1 MTAEQ
6 FRDCFVGERG
16 YEALKK
22 LMKSGNEH
30 CTDIAKCW
38 QERGYEALK
47 KLMKSGNEHC
57 TDIAKC
63 WQERYDLEIAYAK
76 GLRKNSETF
85 QKLSSRTKGS
95 LVQAFTT
102 IATQINIES
111 EAHNSIANILLNK
124 ISIPMKNLADTQLK
138 ARKPI
143 EDVLNGKFKV
153 WKDKRETDTKYRQ
166 RQFDNCKEI
175 EGLYLRMD
183 EIPKTTKNS
192 SKETGKEVHLV
203 TACVSYGGYRTHASE
218 KIEVSLRKLEQELE
232 KNEKKYHESTKE
244 VEIARQTCD
253 AEMCRS
259 CDQMQTMEL
268 DRINE
273 MEKFIQT
280 YTNSIQKLS
289 ETMNQITQEL
299 FSIRITPQEDI
310 VTEGKLNLQTTET
323 EILLYDIYAENEP
336 NTMSQERRILSLMHW
351 MQMLKQDIEI
361 QRRSK
366 DATTVFPLKSREG
379 ESPDDDR
386 SSSSDGAMRSRL
398 AQSQT
403 DIVAHG
409 EQLRESSS
417 SSSNDDDGAMCHHKK
432 RENRKKQGIEN
443 LHGFCKQNQK
453 FSSSVNPSE
462 LFTNRESVR
471 LLQCLYQGSL
481 YKMEVLYNQIKHLP
495 EPQYEHSQRFAKSYT
510 DKGVPTT
517 FLRIPFQPLS
527 QTPPSA
533 PSAVSCLARSTPVFG
548 APPMMQQPAP
558 PPPYSV
564 HNQPPIGWAINDI
577 PNEHSAQDNRSM
589 APTPPYPVL
598 PSVMT
603 ASTDSLRK
611 QQSTAKHVKVLH
623 AYDARH
629 DDELSIRPGDI
640 IVLMERR
647 ADNWFRGN
655 LDGNIGLFP
664 GNFVQEL

>member
-6 FRDCFVGERG
+6 FRDCFVG
-16 YEALKK
+16 
-22 LMKSGNEH
+22 
-30 CTDIAKCW
+30 
-38 QERGYEALK
+38 ERGYEALK

-192 SKETGKEVHLV
+192 AKET
-203 TACVSYGGYRTHASE
+203 S
-218 KIEVSLRKLEQELE
+218 KIEMSLRKLEQELE

-299 FSIRITPQEDI
+299 FSIRITPSEDI

-366 DATTVFPLKSREG
+366 DVSSVFPLKSREG

-386 SSSSDGAMRSRL
+386 SSSSDGTMRSRL

-403 DIVAHG
+403 DIVVHG

-432 RENRKKQGIEN
+432 REIQKKKGIEN
-443 LHGFCKQNQK
+443 LQGFCKQNQK
-453 FSSSVNPSE
+453 FLSSVNPSE
-462 LFTNRESVR
+462 IFTNRESVR

-510 DKGVPTT
+510 DKGVPTS

-527 QTPPSA
+527 QTPASA
-533 PSAVSCLARSTPVFG
+533 PSVVSCLARSTPVFG

-558 PPPYSV
+558 PPPYSA
-564 HNQPPIGWAINDI
+564 HTQPPIGWAINDI
-577 PNEHSAQDNRSM
+577 PNEHSAQGPYPKYNQSM
-589 APTPPYPVL
+589 APTLPYPVL
-598 PSVMT
+598 PSAMT
-603 ASTDSLRK
+603 ASADSVR
-611 QQSTAKHVKVLH
+611 QQQPTAKHVKVMH

-629 DDELSIRPGDI
+629 ADELTIRPGDI

-647 ADNWFRGN
+647 TDNWFRGN

>member
-6 FRDCFVGERG
+6 FRDCFVG
-16 YEALKK
+16 
-22 LMKSGNEH
+22 
-30 CTDIAKCW
+30 
-38 QERGYEALK
+38 ERGYEALK

-192 SKETGKEVHLV
+192 AKETGKSAAVLSDK
-203 TACVSYGGYRTHASE
+203 TTLN
-218 KIEVSLRKLEQELE
+218 IEMSLRKLEQELE

-299 FSIRITPQEDI
+299 FSIRITPSEDI

-366 DATTVFPLKSREG
+366 DVSSVFPLKSREG

-386 SSSSDGAMRSRL
+386 SSSSDGTMRSRL

-403 DIVAHG
+403 
-409 EQLRESSS
+409 
-417 SSSNDDDGAMCHHKK
+417 
-432 RENRKKQGIEN
+432 GIEN
-443 LHGFCKQNQK
+443 LQGFCKQNQK
-453 FSSSVNPSE
+453 FLSSVNPSE
-462 LFTNRESVR
+462 IFTNRESVR

-510 DKGVPTT
+510 DKGVPTS

-527 QTPPSA
+527 QTPASA
-533 PSAVSCLARSTPVFG
+533 PSVVSCLARSTPVFG

-558 PPPYSV
+558 PPPYSA
-564 HNQPPIGWAINDI
+564 HTQPPIGWAINDI
-577 PNEHSAQDNRSM
+577 PNEHSAQDYRVSPKHRVFSAEKHSYNQSM
-589 APTPPYPVL
+589 APTLPYPVL
-598 PSVMT
+598 PSAMT
-603 ASTDSLRK
+603 TSADSVR
-611 QQSTAKHVKVLH
+611 QQQPTAKHVKVMH

-629 DDELSIRPGDI
+629 ADELTIRPGDI

-647 ADNWFRGN
+647 TDNWFRGN

>member
-6 FRDCFVGERG
+6 FRDCFVG
-16 YEALKK
+16 
-22 LMKSGNEH
+22 
-30 CTDIAKCW
+30 
-38 QERGYEALK
+38 ERGYEALK

-192 SKETGKEVHLV
+192 AKET
-203 TACVSYGGYRTHASE
+203 S
-218 KIEVSLRKLEQELE
+218 KIEMSLRKLEQELE

-299 FSIRITPQEDI
+299 FSIRITPSEDI

-366 DATTVFPLKSREG
+366 DVSSVFPLKSREG

-386 SSSSDGAMRSRL
+386 SSSSDGTMRSRL

-403 DIVAHG
+403 DIVVHG

-432 RENRKKQGIEN
+432 REIQKKKGIEN
-443 LHGFCKQNQK
+443 LQGFCKQNQK
-453 FSSSVNPSE
+453 FLSSVNPSE
-462 LFTNRESVR
+462 IFTNRESVR

-510 DKGVPTT
+510 DKGVPTS

-527 QTPPSA
+527 QTPASA
-533 PSAVSCLARSTPVFG
+533 PSVVSCLARSTPVFG

-558 PPPYSV
+558 PPPYSA
-564 HNQPPIGWAINDI
+564 HTQPPIGWAINDI
-577 PNEHSAQDNRSM
+577 PNEHSAQDNQSM
-589 APTPPYPVL
+589 APTLPYPVL
-598 PSVMT
+598 PSAMT
-603 ASTDSLRK
+603 ASADSVR
-611 QQSTAKHVKVLH
+611 QQQPTAKHVKVMH

-629 DDELSIRPGDI
+629 ADELTIRPGDI

-647 ADNWFRGN
+647 TDNWFRGN

>member
-6 FRDCFVGERG
+6 FRDCFVG
-16 YEALKK
+16 
-22 LMKSGNEH
+22 
-30 CTDIAKCW
+30 
-38 QERGYEALK
+38 ERGYEALK

-192 SKETGKEVHLV
+192 AKETGK
-203 TACVSYGGYRTHASE
+203 
-218 KIEVSLRKLEQELE
+218 IEMSLRKLEQELE

-299 FSIRITPQEDI
+299 FSIRITPSEDI

-366 DATTVFPLKSREG
+366 DVSSVFPLKSREG

-386 SSSSDGAMRSRL
+386 SSSSDGTMRSRL

-403 DIVAHG
+403 DIVVHG

-432 RENRKKQGIEN
+432 REIQKKKGIEN
-443 LHGFCKQNQK
+443 LQGFCKQNQK
-453 FSSSVNPSE
+453 FLSSVNPSE
-462 LFTNRESVR
+462 IFTNRESVR

-510 DKGVPTT
+510 DKGVPTS

-527 QTPPSA
+527 QTPASA
-533 PSAVSCLARSTPVFG
+533 PSVVSCLARSTPVFG

-558 PPPYSV
+558 PPPYSA
-564 HNQPPIGWAINDI
+564 HTQPPIGWAINDI
-577 PNEHSAQDNRSM
+577 PNEHSAQDNQSM
-589 APTPPYPVL
+589 APTLPYPVL
-598 PSVMT
+598 PSAMT
-603 ASTDSLRK
+603 ASADSVR
-611 QQSTAKHVKVLH
+611 QQQPTAKHVKVMH

-629 DDELSIRPGDI
+629 ADELTIRPGDI

-647 ADNWFRGN
+647 TDNWFRGN

>member
-6 FRDCFVGERG
+6 FRDCFVG
-16 YEALKK
+16 
-22 LMKSGNEH
+22 
-30 CTDIAKCW
+30 
-38 QERGYEALK
+38 ERGYEALK

-192 SKETGKEVHLV
+192 AKET
-203 TACVSYGGYRTHASE
+203 S
-218 KIEVSLRKLEQELE
+218 KIEMSLRKLEQELE

-299 FSIRITPQEDI
+299 FSIRITPSEDI

-366 DATTVFPLKSREG
+366 D
-379 ESPDDDR
+379 
-386 SSSSDGAMRSRL
+386 
-398 AQSQT
+398 
-403 DIVAHG
+403 DIVVHG

-432 RENRKKQGIEN
+432 REIQKKKGIEN
-443 LHGFCKQNQK
+443 LQGFCKQNQK
-453 FSSSVNPSE
+453 FLSSVNPSE
-462 LFTNRESVR
+462 IFTNRESVR

-510 DKGVPTT
+510 DKGVPTS

-527 QTPPSA
+527 QTPASA
-533 PSAVSCLARSTPVFG
+533 PSVVSCLARSTPVFG

-558 PPPYSV
+558 PPPYSA
-564 HNQPPIGWAINDI
+564 HTQPPIGWAINDI
-577 PNEHSAQDNRSM
+577 PNEHSAQGPYPKYNQSM
-589 APTPPYPVL
+589 APTLPYPVL
-598 PSVMT
+598 PSAMT
-603 ASTDSLRK
+603 ASADSVR
-611 QQSTAKHVKVLH
+611 QQQPTAKHVKVMH

-629 DDELSIRPGDI
+629 ADELTIRPGDI

-647 ADNWFRGN
+647 TDNWFRGN

>member
-6 FRDCFVGERG
+6 FRDCFVG
-16 YEALKK
+16 
-22 LMKSGNEH
+22 
-30 CTDIAKCW
+30 
-38 QERGYEALK
+38 ERGYEALK

-192 SKETGKEVHLV
+192 AKETSKSAAVLSDK
-203 TACVSYGGYRTHASE
+203 TTLN
-218 KIEVSLRKLEQELE
+218 IEMSLRKLEQELE

-299 FSIRITPQEDI
+299 FSIRITPSEDI

-366 DATTVFPLKSREG
+366 DVSSVFPLKSREG

-386 SSSSDGAMRSRL
+386 SSSSDGTMRSRL

-403 DIVAHG
+403 
-409 EQLRESSS
+409 
-417 SSSNDDDGAMCHHKK
+417 
-432 RENRKKQGIEN
+432 GIEN
-443 LHGFCKQNQK
+443 LQGFCKQNQK
-453 FSSSVNPSE
+453 FLSSVNPSE
-462 LFTNRESVR
+462 IFTNRESVR

-510 DKGVPTT
+510 DKGVPTS

-527 QTPPSA
+527 QTPASA
-533 PSAVSCLARSTPVFG
+533 PSVVSCLARSTPVFG

-558 PPPYSV
+558 PPPYSA
-564 HNQPPIGWAINDI
+564 HTQPPIGWAINDI
-577 PNEHSAQDNRSM
+577 PNEHSAQDNQSM
-589 APTPPYPVL
+589 APTLPYPVL
-598 PSVMT
+598 PSAMT
-603 ASTDSLRK
+603 ASADSVR
-611 QQSTAKHVKVLH
+611 QQQPTAKHVKVMH

-629 DDELSIRPGDI
+629 ADELTIRPGDI

-647 ADNWFRGN
+647 TDNWFRGN

>member
-6 FRDCFVGERG
+6 FRDCFVG
-16 YEALKK
+16 
-22 LMKSGNEH
+22 
-30 CTDIAKCW
+30 
-38 QERGYEALK
+38 ERGYEALK

-192 SKETGKEVHLV
+192 AKETGK
-203 TACVSYGGYRTHASE
+203 
-218 KIEVSLRKLEQELE
+218 IEMSLRKLEQELE

-299 FSIRITPQEDI
+299 FSIRITPSEDI

-366 DATTVFPLKSREG
+366 D
-379 ESPDDDR
+379 
-386 SSSSDGAMRSRL
+386 
-398 AQSQT
+398 
-403 DIVAHG
+403 DIVVHG

-432 RENRKKQGIEN
+432 RENQKKKGIEN
-443 LHGFCKQNQK
+443 LQGFCKQNQK
-453 FSSSVNPSE
+453 FLSSVNPSE
-462 LFTNRESVR
+462 IFTNRESVR

-510 DKGVPTT
+510 DKGVPTS

-527 QTPPSA
+527 QTPASA
-533 PSAVSCLARSTPVFG
+533 PSVVSCLARSTPVFG

-558 PPPYSV
+558 PPPYSA
-564 HNQPPIGWAINDI
+564 HTQPPIGWAINDI
-577 PNEHSAQDNRSM
+577 PNEHSAQGPYPKYNQSM
-589 APTPPYPVL
+589 APTLPYPVL
-598 PSVMT
+598 PSAMT
-603 ASTDSLRK
+603 ASADSVR
-611 QQSTAKHVKVLH
+611 QQQPTAKHVKVMH

-629 DDELSIRPGDI
+629 ADELTIRPGDI

-647 ADNWFRGN
+647 TDNWFRGN

>member
-6 FRDCFVGERG
+6 FRDCFVG
-16 YEALKK
+16 
-22 LMKSGNEH
+22 
-30 CTDIAKCW
+30 
-38 QERGYEALK
+38 ERGYEALK

-192 SKETGKEVHLV
+192 SKETGK
-203 TACVSYGGYRTHASE
+203 
-218 KIEVSLRKLEQELE
+218 IEVSLRKLEQELE

-366 DATTVFPLKSREG
+366 D
-379 ESPDDDR
+379 
-386 SSSSDGAMRSRL
+386 
-398 AQSQT
+398 

-577 PNEHSAQDNRSM
+577 PNEHSAQDYRVSPKHFVFSAKKNSYNRSM

>member
-6 FRDCFVGERG
+6 FRDCFVG
-16 YEALKK
+16 
-22 LMKSGNEH
+22 
-30 CTDIAKCW
+30 
-38 QERGYEALK
+38 ERGYEALK

-192 SKETGKEVHLV
+192 AKETGK
-203 TACVSYGGYRTHASE
+203 
-218 KIEVSLRKLEQELE
+218 IEMSLRKLEQELE

-299 FSIRITPQEDI
+299 FSIRITPSEDI

-366 DATTVFPLKSREG
+366 D
-379 ESPDDDR
+379 
-386 SSSSDGAMRSRL
+386 
-398 AQSQT
+398 
-403 DIVAHG
+403 DIVVHG

-432 RENRKKQGIEN
+432 REIQKKKGIEN
-443 LHGFCKQNQK
+443 LQGFCKQNQK
-453 FSSSVNPSE
+453 FLSSVNPSE
-462 LFTNRESVR
+462 IFTNRESVR

-510 DKGVPTT
+510 DKGVPTS

-527 QTPPSA
+527 QTPASA
-533 PSAVSCLARSTPVFG
+533 PSVVSCLARSTPVFG

-558 PPPYSV
+558 PPPYSA
-564 HNQPPIGWAINDI
+564 HTQPPIGWAINDI
-577 PNEHSAQDNRSM
+577 PNEHSAQGPYPKYNQSM
-589 APTPPYPVL
+589 APTLPYPVL
-598 PSVMT
+598 PSAMT
-603 ASTDSLRK
+603 ASADSVR
-611 QQSTAKHVKVLH
+611 QQQPTAKHVKVMH

-629 DDELSIRPGDI
+629 ADELTIRPGDI

-647 ADNWFRGN
+647 TDNWFRGN

>member
-6 FRDCFVGERG
+6 FRDCFVG
-16 YEALKK
+16 
-22 LMKSGNEH
+22 
-30 CTDIAKCW
+30 
-38 QERGYEALK
+38 ERGYEALK

-192 SKETGKEVHLV
+192 AKETSKSAAVLSDK
-203 TACVSYGGYRTHASE
+203 TTLN
-218 KIEVSLRKLEQELE
+218 IEMSLRKLEQELE

-299 FSIRITPQEDI
+299 FSIRITPSEDI

-366 DATTVFPLKSREG
+366 DVSSVFPLKSREG

-386 SSSSDGAMRSRL
+386 SSSSDGTMRSRL

-403 DIVAHG
+403 
-409 EQLRESSS
+409 
-417 SSSNDDDGAMCHHKK
+417 
-432 RENRKKQGIEN
+432 GIEN
-443 LHGFCKQNQK
+443 LQGFCKQNQK
-453 FSSSVNPSE
+453 FLSSVNPSE
-462 LFTNRESVR
+462 IFTNRESVR

-510 DKGVPTT
+510 DKGVPTS

-527 QTPPSA
+527 QTPASA
-533 PSAVSCLARSTPVFG
+533 PSVVSCLARSTPVFG

-558 PPPYSV
+558 PPPYSA
-564 HNQPPIGWAINDI
+564 HTQPPIGWAINDI
-577 PNEHSAQDNRSM
+577 PNEHSAQGPYPKYNQSM
-589 APTPPYPVL
+589 APTLPYPVL
-598 PSVMT
+598 PSAMT
-603 ASTDSLRK
+603 ASADSVR
-611 QQSTAKHVKVLH
+611 QQQPTAKHVKVMH

-629 DDELSIRPGDI
+629 ADELTIRPGDI

-647 ADNWFRGN
+647 TDNWFRGN

>member
-6 FRDCFVGERG
+6 FRDCFVG
-16 YEALKK
+16 
-22 LMKSGNEH
+22 
-30 CTDIAKCW
+30 
-38 QERGYEALK
+38 ERGYEALK

-218 KIEVSLRKLEQELE
+218 KIEMSLRKLEQELE

-366 DATTVFPLKSREG
+366 D
-379 ESPDDDR
+379 
-386 SSSSDGAMRSRL
+386 
-398 AQSQT
+398 
-403 DIVAHG
+403 
-409 EQLRESSS
+409 
-417 SSSNDDDGAMCHHKK
+417 
-432 RENRKKQGIEN
+432 GIEN

>member
-6 FRDCFVGERG
+6 FRDCFVG
-16 YEALKK
+16 
-22 LMKSGNEH
+22 
-30 CTDIAKCW
+30 
-38 QERGYEALK
+38 ERGYEALK

-192 SKETGKEVHLV
+192 AKETGK
-203 TACVSYGGYRTHASE
+203 
-218 KIEVSLRKLEQELE
+218 IEMSLRKLEQELE

-299 FSIRITPQEDI
+299 FSIRITPSEDI

-366 DATTVFPLKSREG
+366 DVSSVFPLKSREG

-403 DIVAHG
+403 
-409 EQLRESSS
+409 
-417 SSSNDDDGAMCHHKK
+417 
-432 RENRKKQGIEN
+432 GIEN
-443 LHGFCKQNQK
+443 LQGFCKQNQK
-453 FSSSVNPSE
+453 FLSSVNPSE
-462 LFTNRESVR
+462 IFTNRESVR

-510 DKGVPTT
+510 DKGVPTS

-527 QTPPSA
+527 QTPASA
-533 PSAVSCLARSTPVFG
+533 PSVVSCLARSTPVFG

-558 PPPYSV
+558 PPPYSA
-564 HNQPPIGWAINDI
+564 HTQPPIGWAINDI
-577 PNEHSAQDNRSM
+577 PNEHSAQDNQSM
-589 APTPPYPVL
+589 APTLPYPVL
-598 PSVMT
+598 PSAMT
-603 ASTDSLRK
+603 ASADSVR
-611 QQSTAKHVKVLH
+611 QQQPTAKHVKVMH

-629 DDELSIRPGDI
+629 ADELTIRPGDI

-647 ADNWFRGN
+647 TDNWFRGN

>member
-6 FRDCFVGERG
+6 FRDCFVG
-16 YEALKK
+16 
-22 LMKSGNEH
+22 
-30 CTDIAKCW
+30 
-38 QERGYEALK
+38 ERGYEALK

-192 SKETGKEVHLV
+192 AKETGK
-203 TACVSYGGYRTHASE
+203 
-218 KIEVSLRKLEQELE
+218 IEMSLRKLEQELE

-299 FSIRITPQEDI
+299 FSIRITPSEDI

-366 DATTVFPLKSREG
+366 DVSSVFPLKSREG

-386 SSSSDGAMRSRL
+386 SSSSDGTMRSRL

-403 DIVAHG
+403 
-409 EQLRESSS
+409 
-417 SSSNDDDGAMCHHKK
+417 
-432 RENRKKQGIEN
+432 GIEN
-443 LHGFCKQNQK
+443 LQGFCKQNQK
-453 FSSSVNPSE
+453 FLSSVNPSE
-462 LFTNRESVR
+462 IFTNRESVR

-510 DKGVPTT
+510 DKGVPTS

-527 QTPPSA
+527 QTPASA
-533 PSAVSCLARSTPVFG
+533 PSVVSCLARSTPVFG

-558 PPPYSV
+558 PPPYSA
-564 HNQPPIGWAINDI
+564 HTQPPIGWAINDI
-577 PNEHSAQDNRSM
+577 PNEHSAQGPYPKYNQSM
-589 APTPPYPVL
+589 APTLPYPVL
-598 PSVMT
+598 PSAMT
-603 ASTDSLRK
+603 ASADSVR
-611 QQSTAKHVKVLH
+611 QQQPTAKHVKVMH

-629 DDELSIRPGDI
+629 ADELTIRPGDI

-647 ADNWFRGN
+647 TDNWFRGN

>member
-6 FRDCFVGERG
+6 FRDCFVG
-16 YEALKK
+16 
-22 LMKSGNEH
+22 
-30 CTDIAKCW
+30 
-38 QERGYEALK
+38 ERGYEALK

-192 SKETGKEVHLV
+192 AKET
-203 TACVSYGGYRTHASE
+203 S
-218 KIEVSLRKLEQELE
+218 KIEMSLRKLEQELE

-299 FSIRITPQEDI
+299 FSIRITPSEDI

-366 DATTVFPLKSREG
+366 D
-379 ESPDDDR
+379 
-386 SSSSDGAMRSRL
+386 
-398 AQSQT
+398 
-403 DIVAHG
+403 
-409 EQLRESSS
+409 
-417 SSSNDDDGAMCHHKK
+417 
-432 RENRKKQGIEN
+432 GIEN
-443 LHGFCKQNQK
+443 LQGFCKQNQK
-453 FSSSVNPSE
+453 FLSSVNPSE
-462 LFTNRESVR
+462 IFTNRESVR

-510 DKGVPTT
+510 DKGVPTS

-527 QTPPSA
+527 QTPASA
-533 PSAVSCLARSTPVFG
+533 PSVVSCLARSTPVFG

-558 PPPYSV
+558 PPPYSA
-564 HNQPPIGWAINDI
+564 HTQPPIGWAINDI
-577 PNEHSAQDNRSM
+577 PNEHSAQGPYPKYNQSM
-589 APTPPYPVL
+589 APTLPYPVL
-598 PSVMT
+598 PSAMT
-603 ASTDSLRK
+603 ASADSVR
-611 QQSTAKHVKVLH
+611 QQQPTAKHVKVMH

-629 DDELSIRPGDI
+629 ADELTIRPGDI

-647 ADNWFRGN
+647 TDNWFRGN

>member
-6 FRDCFVGERG
+6 FRDCFVG
-16 YEALKK
+16 
-22 LMKSGNEH
+22 
-30 CTDIAKCW
+30 
-38 QERGYEALK
+38 ERGYEALK

-192 SKETGKEVHLV
+192 AKET
-203 TACVSYGGYRTHASE
+203 S
-218 KIEVSLRKLEQELE
+218 KIEMSLRKLEQELE

-299 FSIRITPQEDI
+299 FSIRITPSEDI

-366 DATTVFPLKSREG
+366 DVSSVFPLKSREG

-386 SSSSDGAMRSRL
+386 SSSSDGTMRSRL

-403 DIVAHG
+403 
-409 EQLRESSS
+409 
-417 SSSNDDDGAMCHHKK
+417 
-432 RENRKKQGIEN
+432 GIEN
-443 LHGFCKQNQK
+443 LQGFCKQNQK
-453 FSSSVNPSE
+453 FLSSVNPSE
-462 LFTNRESVR
+462 IFTNRESVR

-510 DKGVPTT
+510 DKGVPTS

-527 QTPPSA
+527 QTPASA
-533 PSAVSCLARSTPVFG
+533 PSVVSCLARSTPVFG

-558 PPPYSV
+558 PPPYSA
-564 HNQPPIGWAINDI
+564 HTQPPIGWAINDI
-577 PNEHSAQDNRSM
+577 PNEHSAQDNQSM
-589 APTPPYPVL
+589 APTLPYPVL
-598 PSVMT
+598 PSAMT
-603 ASTDSLRK
+603 ASADSVR
-611 QQSTAKHVKVLH
+611 QQQPTAKHVKVMH

-629 DDELSIRPGDI
+629 ADELTIRPGDI

-647 ADNWFRGN
+647 TDNWFRGN

>member
-6 FRDCFVGERG
+6 FRDCFVG
-16 YEALKK
+16 
-22 LMKSGNEH
+22 
-30 CTDIAKCW
+30 
-38 QERGYEALK
+38 ERGYEALK

-192 SKETGKEVHLV
+192 AKET
-203 TACVSYGGYRTHASE
+203 S
-218 KIEVSLRKLEQELE
+218 KIEMSLRKLEQELE

-299 FSIRITPQEDI
+299 FSIRITPSEDI

-366 DATTVFPLKSREG
+366 D
-379 ESPDDDR
+379 
-386 SSSSDGAMRSRL
+386 
-398 AQSQT
+398 
-403 DIVAHG
+403 DIVVHG

-432 RENRKKQGIEN
+432 REIQKKKGIEN
-443 LHGFCKQNQK
+443 LQGFCKQNQK
-453 FSSSVNPSE
+453 FLSSVNPSE
-462 LFTNRESVR
+462 IFTNRESVR

-510 DKGVPTT
+510 DKGVPTS

-527 QTPPSA
+527 QTPASA
-533 PSAVSCLARSTPVFG
+533 PSVVSCLARSTPVFG

-558 PPPYSV
+558 PPPYSA
-564 HNQPPIGWAINDI
+564 HTQPPIGWAINDI
-577 PNEHSAQDNRSM
+577 PNEHSAQDNQSM
-589 APTPPYPVL
+589 APTLPYPVL
-598 PSVMT
+598 PSAMT
-603 ASTDSLRK
+603 ASADSVR
-611 QQSTAKHVKVLH
+611 QQQPTAKHVKVMH

-629 DDELSIRPGDI
+629 ADELTIRPGDI

-647 ADNWFRGN
+647 TDNWFRGN

>member
-6 FRDCFVGERG
+6 FRDCFVG
-16 YEALKK
+16 
-22 LMKSGNEH
+22 
-30 CTDIAKCW
+30 
-38 QERGYEALK
+38 ERGYEALK

-192 SKETGKEVHLV
+192 AKET
-203 TACVSYGGYRTHASE
+203 S
-218 KIEVSLRKLEQELE
+218 KIEMSLRKLEQELE

-299 FSIRITPQEDI
+299 FSIRITPSEDI

-366 DATTVFPLKSREG
+366 DVSSVFPLKSREG

-386 SSSSDGAMRSRL
+386 SSSSDGTMRSRL

-403 DIVAHG
+403 
-409 EQLRESSS
+409 
-417 SSSNDDDGAMCHHKK
+417 
-432 RENRKKQGIEN
+432 GIEN
-443 LHGFCKQNQK
+443 LQGFCKQNQK
-453 FSSSVNPSE
+453 FLSSVNPSE
-462 LFTNRESVR
+462 IFTNRESVR

-510 DKGVPTT
+510 DKGVPTS

-527 QTPPSA
+527 QTPASA
-533 PSAVSCLARSTPVFG
+533 PSVVSCLARSTPVFG

-558 PPPYSV
+558 PPPYSA
-564 HNQPPIGWAINDI
+564 HTQPPIGWAINDI
-577 PNEHSAQDNRSM
+577 PNEHSAQGPYPKYNQSM
-589 APTPPYPVL
+589 APTLPYPVL
-598 PSVMT
+598 PSAMT
-603 ASTDSLRK
+603 ASADSVR
-611 QQSTAKHVKVLH
+611 QQQPTAKHVKVMH

-629 DDELSIRPGDI
+629 ADELTIRPGDI

-647 ADNWFRGN
+647 TDNWFRGN

>member
-6 FRDCFVGERG
+6 FRDCFVG
-16 YEALKK
+16 
-22 LMKSGNEH
+22 
-30 CTDIAKCW
+30 
-38 QERGYEALK
+38 ERGYEALK

-192 SKETGKEVHLV
+192 AKET
-203 TACVSYGGYRTHASE
+203 S
-218 KIEVSLRKLEQELE
+218 KIEMSLRKLEQELE

-299 FSIRITPQEDI
+299 FSIRITPSEDI

-366 DATTVFPLKSREG
+366 DVSSVFPLKSREG

-386 SSSSDGAMRSRL
+386 SSSSDGTMRSRL

-403 DIVAHG
+403 
-409 EQLRESSS
+409 
-417 SSSNDDDGAMCHHKK
+417 
-432 RENRKKQGIEN
+432 GIEN
-443 LHGFCKQNQK
+443 LQGFCKQNQK
-453 FSSSVNPSE
+453 FLSSVNPSE
-462 LFTNRESVR
+462 IFTNRESVR

-510 DKGVPTT
+510 DKGVPTS

-527 QTPPSA
+527 QTPASA
-533 PSAVSCLARSTPVFG
+533 PSVVSCLARSTPVFG

-558 PPPYSV
+558 PPPYSA
-564 HNQPPIGWAINDI
+564 HTQPPIGWAINDI
-577 PNEHSAQDNRSM
+577 PNEHSAQDNQSM
-589 APTPPYPVL
+589 APTLPYPVL

-603 ASTDSLRK
+603 ASADSVR
-611 QQSTAKHVKVLH
+611 QQQPTAKHVKVMH

-629 DDELSIRPGDI
+629 ADELTIRPGDI

-647 ADNWFRGN
+647 TDNWFRGN

>member
-6 FRDCFVGERG
+6 FRDCFVG
-16 YEALKK
+16 
-22 LMKSGNEH
+22 
-30 CTDIAKCW
+30 
-38 QERGYEALK
+38 ERGYEALK

-192 SKETGKEVHLV
+192 AKETGKSAAVLSDK
-203 TACVSYGGYRTHASE
+203 TTLN
-218 KIEVSLRKLEQELE
+218 IEMSLRKLEQELE

-299 FSIRITPQEDI
+299 FSIRITPSEDI

-366 DATTVFPLKSREG
+366 DVSSVFPLKSREG

-386 SSSSDGAMRSRL
+386 SSSSDGTMRSRL

-403 DIVAHG
+403 
-409 EQLRESSS
+409 
-417 SSSNDDDGAMCHHKK
+417 
-432 RENRKKQGIEN
+432 GIEN
-443 LHGFCKQNQK
+443 LQGFCKQNQK
-453 FSSSVNPSE
+453 FLSSVNPSE
-462 LFTNRESVR
+462 IFTNRESVR

-510 DKGVPTT
+510 DKGVPTS

-527 QTPPSA
+527 QTPASA
-533 PSAVSCLARSTPVFG
+533 PSVVSCLARSTPVFG

-558 PPPYSV
+558 PPPYSA
-564 HNQPPIGWAINDI
+564 HTQPPIGWAINDI
-577 PNEHSAQDNRSM
+577 PNEHSAQGPYPKYNQSM
-589 APTPPYPVL
+589 APTLPYPVL
-598 PSVMT
+598 PSAMT
-603 ASTDSLRK
+603 TSADSVR
-611 QQSTAKHVKVLH
+611 QQQPTAKHVKVMH

-629 DDELSIRPGDI
+629 ADELTIRPGDI

-647 ADNWFRGN
+647 TDNWFRGN

>member
-6 FRDCFVGERG
+6 FRDCFVG
-16 YEALKK
+16 
-22 LMKSGNEH
+22 
-30 CTDIAKCW
+30 
-38 QERGYEALK
+38 ERGYEALK

-218 KIEVSLRKLEQELE
+218 KIEMSLRKLEQELE

-577 PNEHSAQDNRSM
+577 PNEHSAQVPYPMYNRSM

>member
-6 FRDCFVGERG
+6 FRDCFVG
-16 YEALKK
+16 
-22 LMKSGNEH
+22 
-30 CTDIAKCW
+30 
-38 QERGYEALK
+38 ERGYEALK

-192 SKETGKEVHLV
+192 AKETGK
-203 TACVSYGGYRTHASE
+203 
-218 KIEVSLRKLEQELE
+218 IEMSLRKLEQELE

-299 FSIRITPQEDI
+299 FSIRITPSEDI

-366 DATTVFPLKSREG
+366 D
-379 ESPDDDR
+379 
-386 SSSSDGAMRSRL
+386 
-398 AQSQT
+398 
-403 DIVAHG
+403 
-409 EQLRESSS
+409 
-417 SSSNDDDGAMCHHKK
+417 
-432 RENRKKQGIEN
+432 GIEN
-443 LHGFCKQNQK
+443 LQGFCKQNQK
-453 FSSSVNPSE
+453 FLSSVNPSE
-462 LFTNRESVR
+462 IFTNRESVR

-510 DKGVPTT
+510 DKGVPTS

-527 QTPPSA
+527 QTPASA
-533 PSAVSCLARSTPVFG
+533 PSVVSCLARSTPVFG

-558 PPPYSV
+558 PPPYSA
-564 HNQPPIGWAINDI
+564 HTQPPIGWAINDI
-577 PNEHSAQDNRSM
+577 PNEHSAQGPYPKYNQSM
-589 APTPPYPVL
+589 APTLPYPVL
-598 PSVMT
+598 PSAMT
-603 ASTDSLRK
+603 ASADSVR
-611 QQSTAKHVKVLH
+611 QQQPTAKHVKVMH

-629 DDELSIRPGDI
+629 ADELTIRPGDI

-647 ADNWFRGN
+647 TDNWFRGN

>member
-6 FRDCFVGERG
+6 FRDCFVG
-16 YEALKK
+16 
-22 LMKSGNEH
+22 
-30 CTDIAKCW
+30 
-38 QERGYEALK
+38 ERGYEALK

-192 SKETGKEVHLV
+192 AKETGKSAAVLSDK
-203 TACVSYGGYRTHASE
+203 TTLN
-218 KIEVSLRKLEQELE
+218 IEMSLRKLEQELE

-299 FSIRITPQEDI
+299 FSIRITPSEDI

-366 DATTVFPLKSREG
+366 DVSSVFPLKSREG

-403 DIVAHG
+403 
-409 EQLRESSS
+409 
-417 SSSNDDDGAMCHHKK
+417 
-432 RENRKKQGIEN
+432 GIEN
-443 LHGFCKQNQK
+443 LQGFCKQNQK
-453 FSSSVNPSE
+453 FLSSVNPSE
-462 LFTNRESVR
+462 IFTNRESVR

-510 DKGVPTT
+510 DKGVPTS

-527 QTPPSA
+527 QTPASA
-533 PSAVSCLARSTPVFG
+533 PSVVSCLARSTPVFG

-558 PPPYSV
+558 PPPYSA
-564 HNQPPIGWAINDI
+564 HTQPPIGWAINDI
-577 PNEHSAQDNRSM
+577 PNEHSAQGPYPKYNQSM
-589 APTPPYPVL
+589 APTLPYPVL
-598 PSVMT
+598 PSAMT
-603 ASTDSLRK
+603 ASADSVR
-611 QQSTAKHVKVLH
+611 QQQPTAKHVKVMH

-629 DDELSIRPGDI
+629 ADELTIRPGDI

-647 ADNWFRGN
+647 TDNWFRGN

>member
-6 FRDCFVGERG
+6 FRDCFVG
-16 YEALKK
+16 
-22 LMKSGNEH
+22 
-30 CTDIAKCW
+30 
-38 QERGYEALK
+38 ERGYEALK

-192 SKETGKEVHLV
+192 AKETGK
-203 TACVSYGGYRTHASE
+203 
-218 KIEVSLRKLEQELE
+218 IEMSLRKLEQELE

-299 FSIRITPQEDI
+299 FSIRITPSEDI

-366 DATTVFPLKSREG
+366 DVSSVFPLKSREG

-386 SSSSDGAMRSRL
+386 SSSSDGTMRSRL

-403 DIVAHG
+403 DIVVHG

-432 RENRKKQGIEN
+432 REIQKKKGIEN
-443 LHGFCKQNQK
+443 LQGFCKQNQK
-453 FSSSVNPSE
+453 FLSSVNPSE
-462 LFTNRESVR
+462 IFTNRESVR

-510 DKGVPTT
+510 DKGVPTS

-527 QTPPSA
+527 QTPASA
-533 PSAVSCLARSTPVFG
+533 PSVVSCLARSTPVFG

-558 PPPYSV
+558 PPPYSA
-564 HNQPPIGWAINDI
+564 HTQPPIGWAINDI
-577 PNEHSAQDNRSM
+577 PNEHSAQGPYPKYNQSM
-589 APTPPYPVL
+589 APTLPYPVL
-598 PSVMT
+598 PSAMT
-603 ASTDSLRK
+603 ASADSVR
-611 QQSTAKHVKVLH
+611 QQQPTAKHVKVMH

-629 DDELSIRPGDI
+629 ADELTIRPGDI

-647 ADNWFRGN
+647 TDNWFRGN

>member
-6 FRDCFVGERG
+6 FRDCFVG
-16 YEALKK
+16 
-22 LMKSGNEH
+22 
-30 CTDIAKCW
+30 
-38 QERGYEALK
+38 ERGYEALK

-192 SKETGKEVHLV
+192 AKETGK
-203 TACVSYGGYRTHASE
+203 
-218 KIEVSLRKLEQELE
+218 IEMSLRKLEQELE

-299 FSIRITPQEDI
+299 FSIRITPSEDI

-366 DATTVFPLKSREG
+366 DVSSVFPLKSREG

-403 DIVAHG
+403 DIVVHG

-432 RENRKKQGIEN
+432 RENQKKKGIEN
-443 LHGFCKQNQK
+443 LQGFCKQNQK
-453 FSSSVNPSE
+453 FLSSVNPSE
-462 LFTNRESVR
+462 IFTNRESVR

-510 DKGVPTT
+510 DKGVPTS

-527 QTPPSA
+527 QTPASA
-533 PSAVSCLARSTPVFG
+533 PSVVSCLARSTPVFG

-558 PPPYSV
+558 PPPYSA
-564 HNQPPIGWAINDI
+564 HTQPPIGWAINDI
-577 PNEHSAQDNRSM
+577 PNEHSAQGPYPKYNQSM
-589 APTPPYPVL
+589 APTLPYPVL
-598 PSVMT
+598 PSAMT
-603 ASTDSLRK
+603 ASADSVR
-611 QQSTAKHVKVLH
+611 QQQPTAKHVKVMH

-629 DDELSIRPGDI
+629 ADELTIRPGDI

-647 ADNWFRGN
+647 TDNWFRGN